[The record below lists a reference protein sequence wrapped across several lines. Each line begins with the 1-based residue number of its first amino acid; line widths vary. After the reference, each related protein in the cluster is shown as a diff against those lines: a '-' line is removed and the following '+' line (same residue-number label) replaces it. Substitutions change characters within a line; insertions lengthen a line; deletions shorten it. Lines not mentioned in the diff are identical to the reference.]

1 MRDPLWCS
9 WCVRLPLCCCGV
21 FYSSWQLLN
30 PWLVRNIFY
39 SEEIFGPWHWTSAH
53 LVWLSIVSSDT
64 TGIVRPECIHFLLFL
79 NTSQSFPILLSTGT
93 VLGSSQELSW
103 RLVTLNTKIS
113 KRYDDVNG
121 HDLSRV
127 RKLDFFF
134 KINLLWDQGRES
146 SVIIVIQTVQRS
158 LELWCVMMIIC
169 KLNCFHSE
177 INSWCYAPLKSKH
190 QHPPPPG
197 KPRALDYS
205 LCPGSGEFDL

>member
-1 MRDPLWCS
+1 MLW
-9 WCVRLPLCCCGV
+9 L
-21 FYSSWQLLN
+21 Q
-30 PWLVRNIFY
+30 
-39 SEEIFGPWHWTSAH
+39 
-53 LVWLSIVSSDT
+53 
-64 TGIVRPECIHFLLFL
+64 CIHFLLFL

-103 RLVTLNTKIS
+103 RLVTLNTKIP

-121 HDLSRV
+121 HDLSRI

-169 KLNCFHSE
+169 KLNCFHSG

-197 KPRALDYS
+197 QTPGAWLFSVPGKWGIWFVRLSRVRIIENMNINEEQKRAKLTKLGKRHSIVKQHFYKS
-205 LCPGSGEFDL
+205 FGIQYHLYLHCPLWIPVHVWINN